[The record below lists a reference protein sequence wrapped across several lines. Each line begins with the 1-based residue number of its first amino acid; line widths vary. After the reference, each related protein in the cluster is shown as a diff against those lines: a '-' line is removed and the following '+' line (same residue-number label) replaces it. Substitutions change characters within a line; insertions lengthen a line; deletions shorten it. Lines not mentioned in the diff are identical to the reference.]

1 MKLNKSELK
10 ILAFLTGTQE
20 TFTLGELASKLNI
33 KKSNASS
40 QLKKL
45 EKFHL
50 INSFRSGRVKQ
61 IQGSNTLFIAFSK
74 VKETLPHIKLD
85 DLLIGRIPYLLAYF
99 YDTRSKRTSEFEFKI
114 SEIDL
119 PNITSARLL
128 AKLRGLG
135 LIYQKSR
142 GLYSI
147 RKETYE
153 ALRFCAQT
161 LTQMSMAEAEAELKG
176 ITDIRI
182 SFERASMP
190 EGIFTT
196 AIENSPK
203 HYWPTAYTAMAK
215 YGVPLISSGKYY
227 YTNIKP
233 KLGDIII
240 HLLALDRDARTIQ
253 YICVLMIKNSF
264 EYRWLYKKESRFGT
278 SDRFISELLEF
289 IETKGQDS
297 PSGFPSWGEVE
308 SMLKDYDVRGSA
320 YG

>member
-1 MKLNKSELK
+1 MKLNKSELR
-10 ILAFLTGTQE
+10 ILAFLTNTTD
-20 TFTLGELASKLNI
+20 TFTLSELINKLNI

-45 EKFHL
+45 EKYHL
-50 INSFRSGRVKQ
+50 ISSFKSGRVKQ
-61 IQGSNTLFIAFSK
+61 IQGSNTLFIAFSN

-85 DLLIGRIPYLLAYF
+85 ELLIGKIPYLLAYF
-99 YDTRSKRTSEFEFKI
+99 YDTRSKRTEQLEFKI

-119 PNITSARLL
+119 PGITSTRLL

-147 RKETYE
+147 RKEAHE

-161 LTQMSMAEAEAELKG
+161 LTQMYVAEAERELKG
-176 ITDIRI
+176 ITGIRI

-196 AIENSPK
+196 AIDNSTK

-215 YGVPLISSGKYY
+215 YGVPLISSGRCY

-233 KLGDIII
+233 KLVDIII

-253 YICVLMIKNSF
+253 YTCVLMIKNQF
-264 EYRWLYKKESRFGT
+264 RYGDLYKKESRFGT

-289 IETKGQDS
+289 IETKGQNS
-297 PSGFPSWGEVE
+297 PSGFPTWGEVE
-308 SMLKDYDVRGSA
+308 SMLKDYNIKRSA